1 MKLVFVLHLVDCN
14 HIFVVLLYLL
24 EPVVELRMIVVKV
37 HKFVAIAVH
46 ILVVQ
51 ILVLWEVVEE

>member
-24 EPVVELRMIVVKV
+24 GPVVELRMIVVKV

-51 ILVLWEVVEE
+51 ILVL